1 MNGFPMETGWQ
12 KMGRR
17 CREEPL
23 VPVGCLATAGVLIG
37 GLASFRRA
45 ADAATQQK
53 FMRLRVAA
61 QGATVIAMA
70 LGGFIAIKPKRNDP
84 AKYDEQ

>member
-12 KMGRR
+12 KMKRR
-17 CREEPL
+17 CQEEPL
-23 VPVGCLATAGVLIG
+23 VPLGCLVTAGVLIG

-53 FMRLRVAA
+53 YMRLRVAA

-70 LGGFIAIKPKRNDP
+70 LGGFIAIKPNE
-84 AKYDEQ
+84 DEQKNKQKN

>member
-1 MNGFPMETGWQ
+1 MNGFPMESGWD
-12 KMGRR
+12 KMKRR

-23 VPVGCLATAGVLIG
+23 VPIGCLATAGVLVG

-53 FMRLRVAA
+53 FMRMRVIA
-61 QGATVIAMA
+61 QGATVVAMA
-70 LGGFIAIKPKRNDP
+70 LGGFIATKPDNK
-84 AKYDEQ
+84 KKGSKQF